1 MRERKVITME
11 QIQYIKLDD
20 KFIKLHTEFDEYSV
34 VKGDA
39 YLVDDQIYIYRGK
52 YIKSQQPKPTGL
64 YLKDNGVFT
73 KVGKSDISKDSI
85 VKNKNN
91 DSLNSLLSNIR
102 SMEVAP
108 SSKTKNTSNS
118 KISVKKVS
126 TKEKRKLENN
136 KRIKRDEVLNFTIF
150 NEDDP
155 MVRIIKEKINSISL
169 TMSDIYSAVESDSVG
184 YNLFYGLSTRPNM
197 TWKTF
202 EIWCNILEVE
212 PNLTIKDKD

>member
-1 MRERKVITME
+1 ME
-11 QIQYIKLDD
+11 QIQYIKIDN

-34 VKGDA
+34 VKNDA
-39 YLVDDQIYIYRGK
+39 YMVNDQIYIYRGK
-52 YIKSQQPKPTGL
+52 YIKSQQPKQPGL

-73 KVGKSDISKDSI
+73 TVGKSNISKDSI
-85 VKNKNN
+85 VNTTNN
-91 DSLNSLLSNIR
+91 NENNSLNSLLFRIKK
-102 SMEVAP
+102 MEP
-108 SSKTKNTSNS
+108 SNS
-118 KISVKKVS
+118 NNKNNKVAVKKISN
-126 TKEKRKLENN
+126 KEKRKLENN
-136 KRIKRDEVLNFTIF
+136 KRIKRDEILNFTIF

-169 TMSDIYSAVESDSVG
+169 TMADIYNAVETDSVG

-212 PNLTIKDKD
+212 PNLTIRDKD

>member
-1 MRERKVITME
+1 ME
-11 QIQYIKLDD
+11 QIQYIKVND

-34 VKGDA
+34 VKDDA
-39 YLVDDQIYIYRGK
+39 YLVNDQIYIYRGK
-52 YIKSQQPKPTGL
+52 YIKSQQPKLVGL

-73 KVGKSDISKDSI
+73 TVGKSDISKDCI
-85 VKNKNN
+85 VKKNEN
-91 DSLNSLLSNIR
+91 SLNSLLLNIR
-102 SMEVAP
+102 QM
-108 SSKTKNTSNS
+108 SSANTNKTTNNPNKV
-118 KISVKKVS
+118 SVKKTT

-136 KRIKRDEVLNFTIF
+136 KRIKRDEVLNFAIF
-150 NEDDP
+150 NDDDP

-169 TMSDIYSAVESDSVG
+169 TMADIYNVVDNDSIG